1 VLPATASPGIYDGIN
16 YSQFGLTSR
25 GSLGGLLPAS
35 APNVITVSLPKNVF
49 NGNAD
54 LNPTSTATVSGTGTK
69 FFSLLEFYFGCIG
82 TTTETVID
90 VAAGCDVAV
99 MGYNIEGEMVGE
111 AAFNFAPS
119 ALEGAVMARAV
130 LPPSFVGLVNVTF
143 GLSSAALGVSAT
155 ALNLDNVT
163 HINYS

>member
-1 VLPATASPGIYDGIN
+1 VN
-16 YSQFGLTSR
+16 
-25 GSLGGLLPAS
+25 
-35 APNVITVSLPKNVF
+35 PNPV
-49 NGNAD
+49 
-54 LNPTSTATVSGTGTK
+54 STATISGTSTK
-69 FFSLLEFYFGCIG
+69 FFNLLEFFFGCVA
-82 TTTETVID
+82 TLAETEVN

-99 MGYNIEGEMVGE
+99 TGYNTAGKMVGE

-119 ALEGAVMARAV
+119 AVEGAVMARAV
-130 LPPSFVGLVNVTF
+130 LPPTFIGLVNVTF